1 MIAVLQRVSRASCRV
16 EGEVVGE
23 IGKGL
28 LILLGV
34 CSDDTKEDR
43 DLLAKKIAACRIFTD
58 ENDKMNLSVA
68 DIGGGVL
75 VVSNFT
81 LCADYAHGNR
91 PSFFGAAAPDVA
103 QEAYL
108 LFCQALSSHLA
119 APVETGR
126 FGADMKIDMEC
137 DGPVTIVMDSRVL
150 KNKGRRNCEA

>member
-1 MIAVLQRVSRASCRV
+1 MIVVLQRVNRASCRV

-108 LFCQALSSHLA
+108 LFCQALSGYLA